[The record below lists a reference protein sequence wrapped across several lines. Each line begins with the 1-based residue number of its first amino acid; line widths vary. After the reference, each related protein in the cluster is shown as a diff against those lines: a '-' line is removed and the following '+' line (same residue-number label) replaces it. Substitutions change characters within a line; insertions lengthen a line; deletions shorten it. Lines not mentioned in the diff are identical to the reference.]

1 MPFVAGSCSSI
12 WVPCRRHVD
21 VEGRSL
27 RRENEK
33 ICTDA
38 RRRGALVPDPISY
51 RSARHLMVDKDRLP
65 VSFARWLEAALHY
78 VQRLQA
84 QGYVVEKVMIV
95 PSQFREWAMRTGHDH
110 DADGRARFAAAMLD
124 RLRLAR
130 AL

>member
-1 MPFVAGSCSSI
+1 MLMWKVGRLGGKMKKYAPTRVVA
-12 WVPCRRHVD
+12 VPWY
-21 VEGRSL
+21 
-27 RRENEK
+27 
-33 ICTDA
+33 
-38 RRRGALVPDPISY
+38 PDPISY

-110 DADGRARFAAAMLD
+110 DADGRARFAAVMLD